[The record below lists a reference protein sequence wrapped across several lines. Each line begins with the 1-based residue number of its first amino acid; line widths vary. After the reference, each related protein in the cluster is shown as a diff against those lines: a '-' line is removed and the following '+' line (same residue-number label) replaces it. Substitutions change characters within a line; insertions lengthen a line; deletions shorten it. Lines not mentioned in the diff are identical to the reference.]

1 MNILCAA
8 NFSFVCVYNSES
20 VLLYKTLDMVYHP
33 DRSHTKHHVFC
44 VNPNDTQLN
53 FENSFISSGDC
64 YTFLSFFAPY
74 STKKLNPFSASIE
87 SASHHDTSTR
97 DAAANIWHAQKNEIW
112 MTRQNLA
119 NIFATVYHRSSSL
132 TSNRTYRMH
141 LAQTKFFFSNRWDRI
156 LNRAVND
163 DCPWT
168 SSWDTRRLFSSSTA
182 KGTQQ
187 MFGKSPRGFMDFA
200 HSKADDV
207 FVVKSFK
214 IEVLFFW
221 DCKGGV

>member
-64 YTFLSFFAPY
+64 YTFLSFFAPLLHVKTQPLFCIY
-74 STKKLNPFSASIE
+74 RECITPWHQHEMQLPIFDTLKKWNLNDKTKPSKHFRHSLPPPQQR
-87 SASHHDTSTR
+87 H
-97 DAAANIWHAQKNEIW
+97 
-112 MTRQNLA
+112 
-119 NIFATVYHRSSSL
+119 L

-141 LAQTKFFFSNRWDRI
+141 LARTKFFFQID
-156 LNRAVND
+156 
-163 DCPWT
+163 
-168 SSWDTRRLFSSSTA
+168 
-182 KGTQQ
+182 GTE
-187 MFGKSPRGFMDFA
+187 F
-200 HSKADDV
+200 
-207 FVVKSFK
+207 
-214 IEVLFFW
+214 
-221 DCKGGV
+221 